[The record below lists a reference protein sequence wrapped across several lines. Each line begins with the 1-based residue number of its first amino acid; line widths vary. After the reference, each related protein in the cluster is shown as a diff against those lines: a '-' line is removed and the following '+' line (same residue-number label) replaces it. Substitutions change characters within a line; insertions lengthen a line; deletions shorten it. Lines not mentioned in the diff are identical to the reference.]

1 MVLCLVFTT
10 AEVTKFTQSN
20 KDFQKVERE
29 RKNGTHVKKTKKQ
42 TKCLAGKMGTQICVY
57 FFSVLTEVGSS
68 VPALITNSK
77 IWGS

>member
-29 RKNGTHVKKTKKQ
+29 RKNGTHVKKTKK
-42 TKCLAGKMGTQICVY
+42 TNKMPCRKNGHPDMCIF
-57 FFSVLTEVGSS
+57 FFSFD
-68 VPALITNSK
+68 
-77 IWGS
+77 

>member
-29 RKNGTHVKKTKKQ
+29 RKNGTHVKKQKTKQNALQQKWAPRYVNF
-42 TKCLAGKMGTQICVY
+42 CLDKL
-57 FFSVLTEVGSS
+57 FFSFDWGWVSS
-68 VPALITNSK
+68 SDNQF
-77 IWGS
+77 

>member
-29 RKNGTHVKKTKKQ
+29 RKNGTHVKKNKNKN
-42 TKCLAGKMGTQICVY
+42 KMPCSKNGHPDMCIF
-57 FFSVLTEVGSS
+57 FFSFD
-68 VPALITNSK
+68 
-77 IWGS
+77 